1 MPDFAEI
8 FTEISTGI
16 LAEIPLEIRNNI
28 LEFTG
33 YHRLRNGKYMKQIP
47 RDGKFYKKINRRIN
61 RIPGKTNGYVVLKV
75 SETVSEI
82 IMGPSFYYS
91 NISKRL

>member
-1 MPDFAEI
+1 MSDFAEI

-16 LAEIPLEIRNNI
+16 LAGIPLEIKNNI

-47 RDGKFYKKINRRIN
+47 RDGKLYKKINRRIN
-61 RIPGKTNGYVVLKV
+61 RISEKTNGYVVLKV

-91 NISKRL
+91 NTGKRL

>member
-1 MPDFAEI
+1 MSNFAEI
-8 FTEISTGI
+8 FIEISSGM
-16 LAEIPLEIRNNI
+16 LAGIPLEIRNTI

-47 RDGKFYKKINRRIN
+47 RDSKSYKKINRLIN

-91 NISKRL
+91 NMGKRL

>member
-1 MPDFAEI
+1 MSDFAEI
-8 FTEISTGI
+8 FTEIFTGM
-16 LAEIPLEIRNNI
+16 LAGIPLEIRNNI

-75 SETVSEI
+75 SKTVSEI
-82 IMGPSFYYS
+82 IMGPSFYYL
-91 NISKRL
+91 NMSKRL

>member
-1 MPDFAEI
+1 MSDFAEI
-8 FTEISTGI
+8 FTEISSGM
-16 LAEIPLEIRNNI
+16 LGRIPLEIKNNI
-28 LEFTG
+28 LEFAG

-61 RIPGKTNGYVVLKV
+61 RIPGKTNSYVVLKV

-91 NISKRL
+91 NMGKRL